1 MSILSVQDISKSYK
15 LRQVV
20 KSLSVE
26 IKSGEVVGL
35 LGPNGAGKTTAFYMI
50 VGLVGAT
57 SAKAP
62 RPWPTRWPATRPRAP
77 SRS

>member
-35 LGPNGAGKTTAFYMI
+35 MI
-50 VGLVGAT
+50 PLT
-57 SAKAP
+57 IQNS
-62 RPWPTRWPATRPRAP
+62 
-77 SRS
+77 SRHADDLKKNCWCQKDK